1 MDTAAPQEMRN
12 LDPDLISFRTRF
24 SAAFSPGKP
33 HLETGDHMLDL
44 QRAPPQKVLKP
55 AAVLIPIVQ
64 HEAGATVL
72 LTQRNATLSAHAGQ
86 IAFPG
91 GKVDAGDAF
100 SPLTAL
106 REAREEI
113 GLMSHDVQLLGSMHS
128 YATGSGY
135 EITPV
140 VGVVQPPL
148 SLSANPDEVSEIFEV
163 PLKFLMNGENYQKLE
178 LDRNGIKRQA
188 YAIPYKTHYI
198 WGVTAGI
205 LKTLYES
212 LYST

>member
-1 MDTAAPQEMRN
+1 MDTAASQGARV
-12 LDPDLISFRTRF
+12 PDTALISFRARF
-24 SAAFSPGKP
+24 SAAFGPGKQRV
-33 HLETGDHMLDL
+33 ETGDHMLDL
-44 QRAPPQKVLKP
+44 QRPPPPKTLKP
-55 AAVLIPIVQ
+55 AAVLILVVQ
-64 HEAGATVL
+64 HNTGATVL
-72 LTQRNATLSAHAGQ
+72 LTQRTATLSAHAGQ

-91 GKVDAGDAF
+91 GRVDATDAF

-113 GLMSHDVQLLGSMHS
+113 GLLSDSVQLLGSMHP

-148 SLSANPDEVSEIFEV
+148 SLSANPDEVSDIFEV
-163 PLKFLMNGENYQKLE
+163 PLDFLMTGDNYQKLE
-178 LDRNGIKRQA
+178 LDWKGTRRQT

-212 LYST
+212 LYPI